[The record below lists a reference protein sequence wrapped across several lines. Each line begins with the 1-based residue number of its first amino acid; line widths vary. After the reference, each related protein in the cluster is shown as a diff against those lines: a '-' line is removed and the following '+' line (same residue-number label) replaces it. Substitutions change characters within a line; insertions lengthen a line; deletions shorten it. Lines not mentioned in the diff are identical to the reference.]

1 MILLFFRNL
10 SAYQEI
16 SIQKNDQLN
25 NYADLVNLINNSVT
39 NQDIKNLL
47 EEHIFNIN
55 FSQNLIRFE
64 FDILSL
70 SNDLE
75 KKNIQSNLLFLN
87 CSLNKFFFDY
97 NNANLDCPSF
107 KLKTFNNKKYIYLN
121 FKNKLFRIKE
131 FNQNDDLRSI
141 WINLFRTD
149 YSSYLLSIDTDDYN
163 SLFLLTDY
171 SPKILD
177 YNNKKIN
184 LDIKSIYSPNQFYF
198 LLNFFK

>member
-1 MILLFFRNL
+1 M
-10 SAYQEI
+10 
-16 SIQKNDQLN
+16 
-25 NYADLVNLINNSVT
+25 VNLINNSVT
-39 NQDIKNLL
+39 NKDIKNLL
-47 EEHIFNIN
+47 EEYIFNIN

-70 SNDLE
+70 SDDLE

-87 CSLNKFFFDY
+87 CSLNELFFDY
-97 NNANLDCPSF
+97 NNVNLDCPSF
-107 KLKTFNNKKYIYLN
+107 KLKIFNNKKYIYLN

-141 WINLFRTD
+141 WINFFRTD
-149 YSSYLLSIDTDDYN
+149 YSSYLLSIDADNYN
-163 SLFLLTDY
+163 TLFLLTDY